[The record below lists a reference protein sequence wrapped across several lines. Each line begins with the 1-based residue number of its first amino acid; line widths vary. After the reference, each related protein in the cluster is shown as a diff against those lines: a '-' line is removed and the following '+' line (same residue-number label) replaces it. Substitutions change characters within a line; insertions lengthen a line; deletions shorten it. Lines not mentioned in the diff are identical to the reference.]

1 MRINYVLDCADTDR
15 LADFWAAALGFERGG
30 FEPPYVGL
38 TRPGASKPE
47 FLLQQV
53 PEPKSAK
60 NRMHLDLRV
69 ADTNL
74 EAGRLPDG
82 LG

>member
-53 PEPKSAK
+53 PSRSRRRIACTWTCASPTPISKPVDC
-60 NRMHLDLRV
+60 L
-69 ADTNL
+69 T
-74 EAGRLPDG
+74 G
-82 LG
+82 